1 MTTRIALLLSVLLS
15 LAPAHAATKPAKPVD
30 DAEGTLAES
39 QLESRRRAS
48 SRELDVDPVVDQEF
62 AKPRG
67 NDYDI
72 AIVPFK
78 ILVTKGKTP
87 MVFDRTMKYF
97 QDKGLKVAPRAQVEA
112 AIKELGLFS
121 NEAIQLPDCDAIS
134 RAVGARYLAFGTV
147 RLAKADTGFSPVGG
161 AVSSATGLMGGLGG
175 LAAASA
181 VPFVAGALALSAVG
195 GFTASANV
203 DLECRIYDNKV
214 QKVIWVGQESFIAK
228 KHLMAVFTDKKKLQ
242 EAALQSGLKKLFD
255 PVVTK
260 LEPIKGR
267 GPSVD

>member
-1 MTTRIALLLSVLLS
+1 MTTRIALFLALVLS
-15 LAPAHAATKPAKPVD
+15 LTTAHAASKKAAPVD
-30 DAEGTLAES
+30 DAEGSLAES
-39 QLESRRRAS
+39 QMESRRRAS
-48 SRELDVDPVVDQEF
+48 TRELDVDPVVDQEF

-78 ILVTKGKTP
+78 ILVTRGKTP
-87 MVFDRTMKYF
+87 MVFDRTVQYF
-97 QDKGLKVAPRAQVEA
+97 QAKGLKVVPRDQVEA
-112 AIKELGLFS
+112 SIKELGLFS
-121 NEAIQLPDCDAIS
+121 NEAIQMPDCDAIS

-161 AVSSATGLMGGLGG
+161 AVSSATGLLGGLGG

-228 KHLMAVFTDKKKLQ
+228 KHLMAVFADKKKLQ
-242 EAALQSGLKKLFD
+242 EQALQSGLKKLFD
-255 PVVTK
+255 PIVVK
-260 LEPIKGR
+260 LETLKGR